1 MNRELLTDARKFIE
15 DLLEQ
20 CEGELT
26 TAVDLDTVVPNE
38 LGTRALRLMDR
49 LDAEL
54 ASNPT
59 GIVQRLRA
67 LLVPMDW
74 GYQPE
79 AGPPEARPPSKV

>member
-1 MNRELLTDARKFIE
+1 MNRELLLDARKFIE

-38 LGTRALRLMDR
+38 LGLRALRLAQQ

-54 ASNPT
+54 AQEPA
-59 GIVQRLRA
+59 GMLKRFAA
-67 LLVPMDW
+67 LLRK
-74 GYQPE
+74 
-79 AGPPEARPPSKV
+79 AA